1 LKLEEKTILR
11 AQTLESLLVS
21 DEGDFVIEFDDGD
34 SVRRAE
40 IPVPVFELVGKTIA
54 LFFFINQ
61 YYDSYF
67 QFTLKLI
74 RVYKEMK
81 ERGEVFEVVLIGDKG
96 ET

>member
-1 LKLEEKTILR
+1 MQEIMKEIEVEEKTILR

-34 SVRRAE
+34 SVRRVE
-40 IPVPVFELVGKTIA
+40 IPIPVSELVGETIA

-67 QFTLKLI
+67 MFTLKLI
-74 RVYKEMK
+74 
-81 ERGEVFEVVLIGDKG
+81 
-96 ET
+96 